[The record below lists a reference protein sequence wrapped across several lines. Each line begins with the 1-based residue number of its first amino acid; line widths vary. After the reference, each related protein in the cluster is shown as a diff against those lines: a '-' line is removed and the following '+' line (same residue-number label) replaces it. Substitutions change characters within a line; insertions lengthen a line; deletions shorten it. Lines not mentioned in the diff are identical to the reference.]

1 MRRSIKWHCRVVQR
15 LPHPE
20 GRAINKWIALYK
32 YVRSAGDGMPTERT
46 RTRRDPRREATRIA
60 LIEKAEALIAE
71 FGVEGVST
79 RQIGA
84 AIGSANNNV
93 VAYHFGSK
101 EELITAI
108 YHHRLPAIEA
118 RRAELLGELECD
130 GRATTLRGLLN
141 ALWRPLYE
149 QRGEDGKHSYAAF
162 LAGLARSGW
171 AWTRYSLDQDY
182 RVLNAIVER
191 IRALLP
197 TAAQPR
203 YRLRLVATAAMI
215 TNSLASIDASD
226 GPDTEATF
234 RELLVMAAAALRAED
249 EAG

>member
-1 MRRSIKWHCRVVQR
+1 
-15 LPHPE
+15 
-20 GRAINKWIALYK
+20 
-32 YVRSAGDGMPTERT
+32 MPAEKT

-71 FGVEGVST
+71 SGVEGVST

-118 RRAELLGELECD
+118 RRAELLEEL
-130 GRATTLRGLLN
+130 RLRGRDNNLFGLMS
-141 ALWRPLYE
+141 AIWRPLYE
-149 QRGEDGKHSYAAF
+149 QQGEDGKHSYVAF

-171 AWTRYSLDQDY
+171 AWTRYSLNQDY
-182 RVLNAIVER
+182 PVINAIVER
-191 IRALLP
+191 LRPLLP
-197 TAAQPR
+197 PSVQPR
-203 YRLRLVATAAMI
+203 FRERLIVTAAMI
-215 TNSLASIDASD
+215 SNSLASMDMLAR
-226 GPDTEATF
+226 GPEETEAMF
-234 RELLVMAAAALRAED
+234 RELLVMATAALCAEH
-249 EAG
+249 ETG

>member
-1 MRRSIKWHCRVVQR
+1 MT
-15 LPHPE
+15 
-20 GRAINKWIALYK
+20 
-32 YVRSAGDGMPTERT
+32 TEKT
-46 RTRRDPRREATRIA
+46 RTRRDPRREATRTA

-118 RRAELLGELECD
+118 RRAELLAALDAQQHGSE
-130 GRATTLRGLLN
+130 LRGLMD
-141 ALWRPLYE
+141 ALWRPIYE
-149 QRGEDGKHSYAAF
+149 QRGQDGKHSYAAF

-182 RVLNAIVER
+182 RVVNAIVER
-191 IRALLP
+191 IRPLLP
-197 TAAQPR
+197 PSVQPR
-203 YRLRLVATAAMI
+203 ARDRLIATAAMI
-215 TNSLASIDASD
+215 SNSLGATEQRASAVS
-226 GPDTEATF
+226 EAGY
-234 RELLVMAAAALRAED
+234 EDLVTMATAALCAEY
-249 EAG
+249 EAV

>member
-1 MRRSIKWHCRVVQR
+1 MTTAK
-15 LPHPE
+15 
-20 GRAINKWIALYK
+20 
-32 YVRSAGDGMPTERT
+32 T
-46 RTRRDPRREATRIA
+46 RTRRDPRRETTRTA
-60 LIEKAEALIAE
+60 LLEKAEVLIAD

-118 RRAELLGELECD
+118 RRAELLAGLD
-130 GRATTLRGLLN
+130 AQGRGADLRGLMD

-149 QRGEDGKHSYAAF
+149 QRGQDGKHSYAAF

-182 RVLNAIVER
+182 RVVNALVER
-191 IRALLP
+191 IRPLVP
-197 TAAQPR
+197 PSTQVR
-203 YRLRLVATAAMI
+203 FRERLIATAAMI
-215 TNSLASIDASD
+215 SNSLAAMDQHASKAVA
-226 GPDTEATF
+226 EARF
-234 RELLVMAAAALRAED
+234 EDLVTMATAALRVED
-249 EAG
+249 AAA

>member
-1 MRRSIKWHCRVVQR
+1 V
-15 LPHPE
+15 
-20 GRAINKWIALYK
+20 
-32 YVRSAGDGMPTERT
+32 
-46 RTRRDPRREATRIA
+46 TRIA

-101 EELITAI
+101 EDLITAI

-118 RRAELLGELECD
+118 RRAELLAGLEQE
-130 GRATTLRGLLN
+130 GRASSLCGLVE

-182 RVLNAIVER
+182 RVVNVIVER

-197 TAAQPR
+197 SAARPR
-203 YRLRLVATAAMI
+203 YRQRLIATAAMI
-215 TNSLASIDASD
+215 SNSLAEMDMHA
-226 GPDTEATF
+226 GAEAEAMF
-234 RELLVMAAAALRAED
+234 RELVIMASAALCAESQ
-249 EAG
+249 AG

>member
-1 MRRSIKWHCRVVQR
+1 
-15 LPHPE
+15 
-20 GRAINKWIALYK
+20 
-32 YVRSAGDGMPTERT
+32 MPVERT

-71 FGVEGVST
+71 YGVEGVST

-101 EELITAI
+101 EELIRAI

-118 RRAELLGELECD
+118 RRAELLAKLEHE
-130 GRATTLRGLLN
+130 GRATSLDGLVE

-182 RVLNAIVER
+182 LVVNTIVER
-191 IRALLP
+191 IRAQLP
-197 TAAQPR
+197 SVGQPR
-203 YRLRLVATAAMI
+203 CRQRLVATAAMI
-215 TNSLASIDASD
+215 SNSLAAMDAPD
-226 GPDTEATF
+226 GPEAEAMF
-234 RELLVMAAAALRAED
+234 YDLLVMAAAALRAED
-249 EAG
+249 LAG

>member
-1 MRRSIKWHCRVVQR
+1 
-15 LPHPE
+15 
-20 GRAINKWIALYK
+20 
-32 YVRSAGDGMPTERT
+32 MPAEKT
-46 RTRRDPRREATRIA
+46 RTRRDPRREVTRIA

-71 FGVEGVST
+71 FGVEAVST

-118 RRAELLGELECD
+118 RRAELLADLD
-130 GRATTLRGLLN
+130 HQDRTVSLRGLLE

-182 RVLNAIVER
+182 RVVNAIVER

-197 TAAQPR
+197 ATAQPR
-203 YRLRLVATAAMI
+203 CRQRLIATAALVS
-215 TNSLASIDASD
+215 NSLAAMDV
-226 GPDTEATF
+226 PDEAEAEAMF
-234 RELLVMAAAALRAED
+234 RDLLVMAAAALRAED
-249 EAG
+249 DAG

>member
-1 MRRSIKWHCRVVQR
+1 
-15 LPHPE
+15 
-20 GRAINKWIALYK
+20 
-32 YVRSAGDGMPTERT
+32 MPAERP
-46 RTRRDPRREATRIA
+46 RTRRDPRRAATRIA

-108 YHHRLPAIEA
+108 YHHRLPVIEA
-118 RRAELLGELECD
+118 RRAELLADLDREGSTS
-130 GRATTLRGLLN
+130 GLRGLLE

-149 QRGEDGKHSYAAF
+149 QQGEDGKHSYAAF
-162 LAGLARSGW
+162 LAGLARSGG

-182 RVLNAIVER
+182 QVVNAIVER

-197 TAAQPR
+197 AAAQPR
-203 YRLRLVATAAMI
+203 CRLRMVTTAAMI
-215 TNSLASIDASD
+215 TNSLAAIDASD
-226 GPDTEATF
+226 ASDAEAMF
-234 RELLVMAAAALRAED
+234 RELLVMAAAALGAEAA
-249 EAG
+249 AG

>member
-1 MRRSIKWHCRVVQR
+1 
-15 LPHPE
+15 
-20 GRAINKWIALYK
+20 
-32 YVRSAGDGMPTERT
+32 MPPPST

-118 RRAELLGELECD
+118 RRAELLAELDRD
-130 GRATTLRGLLN
+130 GRSGSILALMN

-149 QRGEDGKHSYAAF
+149 QRGEDGKYSYAAF
-162 LAGLARSGW
+162 LTGLARSGLT
-171 AWTRYSLDQDY
+171 WTRYSLSQDY
-182 RVLNAIVER
+182 PVVNAIAER
-191 IRALLP
+191 IRPLLP
-197 TAAQPR
+197 QSVQPR
-203 YRLRLVATAAMI
+203 FRERLIVCAAMI
-215 TNSLASIDASD
+215 SNSLAAMNRLAGD
-226 GPDTEATF
+226 GEAAEAAF
-234 RELLVMAAAALRAED
+234 RDLLVMATAALRAED
-249 EAG
+249 EGA

>member
-1 MRRSIKWHCRVVQR
+1 MPARS
-15 LPHPE
+15 P
-20 GRAINKWIALYK
+20 
-32 YVRSAGDGMPTERT
+32 

-108 YHHRLPAIEA
+108 YHHRLPAIET
-118 RRAELLGELECD
+118 RRAELLAELERD
-130 GRATTLRGLLN
+130 RRVDRPGDLLH
-141 ALWRPLYE
+141 ALWRPLFE
-149 QRGEDGKHSYAAF
+149 QRGEDGRHSYVAF

-171 AWTRYSLDQDY
+171 AWTRYSLNQDY
-182 RVLNAIVER
+182 PVVQAIVER
-191 IRALLP
+191 LEALLP
-197 TAAQPR
+197 ASVQPR
-203 YRLRLVATAAMI
+203 LRQRLAATAAMI
-215 TNSLASIDASD
+215 SNSIAAMDSATNSE
-226 GPDTEATF
+226 EAAEAAF
-234 RELLVMAAAALRAED
+234 RELILMATAALCAED
-249 EAG
+249 EP

>member
-1 MRRSIKWHCRVVQR
+1 MT
-15 LPHPE
+15 
-20 GRAINKWIALYK
+20 
-32 YVRSAGDGMPTERT
+32 TEKT
-46 RTRRDPRREATRIA
+46 RTRRDPRRQATRAA
-60 LIEKAEALIAE
+60 LIEMAEALIAE

-118 RRAELLGELECD
+118 RRAELLAVLDAQQHGSKLP
-130 GRATTLRGLLN
+130 GLMD

-149 QRGEDGKHSYAAF
+149 QRGHDGKHSYAAF

-182 RVLNAIVER
+182 CVVNAIVER
-191 IRALLP
+191 IPPLLP
-197 TAAQPR
+197 PSVRPR
-203 YRLRLVATAAMI
+203 FRERLIATAAMI
-215 TNSLASIDASD
+215 SNSLGAIEQRTSEAVSDAGFHD
-226 GPDTEATF
+226 LMTMAT
-234 RELLVMAAAALRAED
+234 AALRAED
-249 EAG
+249 EAF

>member
-1 MRRSIKWHCRVVQR
+1 MTAEK
-15 LPHPE
+15 
-20 GRAINKWIALYK
+20 
-32 YVRSAGDGMPTERT
+32 T
-46 RTRRDPRREATRIA
+46 RTRRDPRREATRTA

-71 FGVEGVST
+71 FGVDGVST

-93 VAYHFGSK
+93 VAYHFGGK

-118 RRAELLGELECD
+118 RRAELLAALDAEARGTD
-130 GRATTLRGLLN
+130 LRCLMD

-149 QRGEDGKHSYAAF
+149 QCGEDGTHSYAAF

-182 RVLNAIVER
+182 RVVNSVVQR
-191 IRALLP
+191 IRPLLP
-197 TAAQPR
+197 ASVQPR
-203 YRLRLVATAAMI
+203 FRERLIATAAMI
-215 TNSLASIDASD
+215 SNSLAAMDQFAS
-226 GPDTEATF
+226 GGVQAEETF
-234 RELLVMAAAALRAED
+234 RDLITMATAALRAED
-249 EAG
+249 AAN

>member
-1 MRRSIKWHCRVVQR
+1 
-15 LPHPE
+15 
-20 GRAINKWIALYK
+20 
-32 YVRSAGDGMPTERT
+32 MPSS

-118 RRAELLGELECD
+118 RRAELLAQVDRTGGE
-130 GRATTLRGLLN
+130 TLAALMH
-141 ALWRPLYE
+141 ALWRPLFE
-149 QRGEDGKHSYAAF
+149 QVGETGKHSYAAF

-171 AWTRYSLDQDY
+171 AWTRYSLSPEY
-182 RVLNAIVER
+182 KVVNAIVER
-191 IRALLP
+191 IQRLLP
-197 TAAQPR
+197 AEVQPR
-203 YRLRLVATAAMI
+203 VRDRLVITAAMI
-215 TNSLASIDASD
+215 TNSLAGIDQLAT
-226 GPDTEATF
+226 GREEAERVF
-234 RELLVMAAAALRAED
+234 DDMLAMAVAALGAETR
-249 EAG
+249 

>member
-1 MRRSIKWHCRVVQR
+1 M
-15 LPHPE
+15 
-20 GRAINKWIALYK
+20 
-32 YVRSAGDGMPTERT
+32 SAAKT
-46 RTRRDPRREATRIA
+46 RTRRDPRREATRTA

-93 VAYHFGSK
+93 VAYHFGGK

-118 RRAELLGELECD
+118 RRAQLLAALDARGRGGELLGLME
-130 GRATTLRGLLN
+130 

-149 QRGEDGKHSYAAF
+149 QRGEDGKHGYAAF

-182 RVLNAIVER
+182 QVVNAIVER
-191 IRALLP
+191 IRPLLP
-197 TAAQPR
+197 ASVQPNVR
-203 YRLRLVATAAMI
+203 ERLIVTAAMI
-215 TNSLASIDASD
+215 SNSLAAMDQLAE
-226 GPDTEATF
+226 GEARAEATF
-234 RELLVMAAAALRAED
+234 RDLLIMATAALRAEA
-249 EAG
+249 EAV

>member
-1 MRRSIKWHCRVVQR
+1 MAEK
-15 LPHPE
+15 
-20 GRAINKWIALYK
+20 
-32 YVRSAGDGMPTERT
+32 T
-46 RTRRDPRREATRIA
+46 RTRRDPRREATRAA

-71 FGVEGVST
+71 FGIEGVSP

-93 VAYHFGSK
+93 VAYHFGGK

-118 RRAELLGELECD
+118 RRAELLATLD
-130 GRATTLRGLLN
+130 ARGRATDLRGLMD

-182 RVLNAIVER
+182 QVVNTIVER
-191 IRALLP
+191 IRPLLP
-197 TAAQPR
+197 ASAKPR
-203 YRLRLVATAAMI
+203 FRERLIATAAMI
-215 TNSLASIDASD
+215 SNSLAAMDQFAGDDAVAE
-226 GPDTEATF
+226 GTF
-234 RELLVMAAAALRAED
+234 DDLLTMAAAALRAD
-249 EAG
+249 GEAT

>member
-1 MRRSIKWHCRVVQR
+1 MTTAK
-15 LPHPE
+15 
-20 GRAINKWIALYK
+20 
-32 YVRSAGDGMPTERT
+32 T
-46 RTRRDPRREATRIA
+46 RTRRDPRRETTRTA
-60 LIEKAEALIAE
+60 LLEKAEALIAD

-118 RRAELLGELECD
+118 RRAELLAKLD
-130 GRATTLRGLLN
+130 AQGRGADLRGLMH

-149 QRGEDGKHSYAAF
+149 QRGQDGKHSYAAF

-182 RVLNAIVER
+182 RVVNALVER
-191 IRALLP
+191 IRPLVP
-197 TAAQPR
+197 PSTQVR
-203 YRLRLVATAAMI
+203 FRERLIATAAMI
-215 TNSLASIDASD
+215 SNSLAAMDQHASKADA
-226 GPDTEATF
+226 EARF
-234 RELLVMAAAALRAED
+234 EDLVTMATAALRAED
-249 EAG
+249 AAA

>member
-1 MRRSIKWHCRVVQR
+1 
-15 LPHPE
+15 
-20 GRAINKWIALYK
+20 
-32 YVRSAGDGMPTERT
+32 MPSS

-118 RRAELLGELECD
+118 RRAELLAQVDRAGED
-130 GRATTLRGLLN
+130 TLAALMN
-141 ALWRPLYE
+141 ALWRPLFE
-149 QRGEDGKHSYAAF
+149 QLGENGKHSYAAL

-171 AWTRYSLDQDY
+171 AWTRYSLSPEY
-182 RVLNAIVER
+182 KVVNAIVER
-191 IRALLP
+191 VQRLLP
-197 TAAQPR
+197 AEMQPR
-203 YRLRLVATAAMI
+203 VRDRLIITAAMI
-215 TNSLASIDASD
+215 TNSLAGIDQLATD
-226 GPDTEATF
+226 RKEAERVF
-234 RELLVMAAAALRAED
+234 EDMLAMAVAALGAEPR
-249 EAG
+249 

>member
-1 MRRSIKWHCRVVQR
+1 MPAEKTRR
-15 LPHPE
+15 
-20 GRAINKWIALYK
+20 
-32 YVRSAGDGMPTERT
+32 
-46 RTRRDPRREATRIA
+46 RRDPRREATRVA

-79 RQIGA
+79 RRIGA

-118 RRAELLGELECD
+118 RRAELLAELELSGHD
-130 GRATTLRGLLN
+130 DNLFDLMVAI
-141 ALWRPLYE
+141 WRPLYE
-149 QRGEDGKHSYAAF
+149 QRGEDGKHSYVAF

-171 AWTRYSLDQDY
+171 AWTRYSLGQDY
-182 RVLNAIVER
+182 PVTNAIVER
-191 IRALLP
+191 LRPILP
-197 TAAQPR
+197 PRVQPR
-203 YRLRLVATAAMI
+203 FRERLIVTAAMI
-215 TNSLASIDASD
+215 SNSLASMDVLVC
-226 GPDTEATF
+226 GGEEAEAMF
-234 RELLVMAAAALRAED
+234 RELLVMATAALCAED

>member
-1 MRRSIKWHCRVVQR
+1 MT
-15 LPHPE
+15 
-20 GRAINKWIALYK
+20 A
-32 YVRSAGDGMPTERT
+32 ERT
-46 RTRRDPRREATRIA
+46 RTRRDPRRETTRAA

-118 RRAELLGELECD
+118 RRAELLAALDAQE
-130 GRATTLRGLLN
+130 RGSDLSGLMD

-149 QRGEDGKHSYAAF
+149 QCGDNAKHSYAAF

-182 RVLNAIVER
+182 RVVNAIVER
-191 IRALLP
+191 IRLLLP
-197 TAAQPR
+197 ASVRPH
-203 YRLRLVATAAMI
+203 YRERLIIVAAMI
-215 TNSLASIDASD
+215 SNSLAAMDQLAGGGAEAD
-226 GPDTEATF
+226 GAF
-234 RELLVMAAAALRAED
+234 RDLLVMATAALRAEA
-249 EAG
+249 ETV

>member
-1 MRRSIKWHCRVVQR
+1 MRRPIKWHCRVVQR
-15 LPHPE
+15 LLRFAGH
-20 GRAINKWIALYK
+20 AINKWIALYNHQ
-32 YVRSAGDGMPTERT
+32 RAAGDGMPAERT

-118 RRAELLGELECD
+118 RRAELLAELDRE
-130 GRATTLRGLLN
+130 GLSTSLRGLLE

-149 QRGEDGKHSYAAF
+149 QRGEDEKHSYAAF

-171 AWTRYSLDQDY
+171 AWTRYSLDQHY
-182 RVLNAIVER
+182 RVVNAIVER

-197 TAAQPR
+197 VAVQPR
-203 YRLRLVATAAMI
+203 CRQRLVATAAMI
-215 TNSLASIDASD
+215 SNSLAAMDVPD
-226 GPDTEATF
+226 GAEAEAMF
-234 RELLVMAAAALRAED
+234 RELLVMASAALCAED